1 MEKTQMHFLSQNT
14 KKKSAIECHMYTL
27 RHATK
32 RATSSML
39 ANSLSRKI
47 SIITRSQYGEGH
59 RAASQHTLALG
70 AWDGS
75 GTRRLGLAFPALIV
89 GRFMH
94 TCHGAARSISSALER
109 GIPTQRHFAGTC
121 DGILPTH
128 GLCSRA
134 ILAEVL

>member
-1 MEKTQMHFLSQNT
+1 MVYVCACMKKHTCTFFLKT
-14 KKKSAIECHMYTL
+14 KKKKVQLNVTCTLSATPQVEQAAPPPVPNPYVSRSRLTFK
-27 RHATK
+27 TK

-94 TCHGAARSISSALER
+94 TCHGAARSISSALE
-109 GIPTQRHFAGTC
+109 
-121 DGILPTH
+121 
-128 GLCSRA
+128 
-134 ILAEVL
+134 

>member
-1 MEKTQMHFLSQNT
+1 MVYVCACIKNTNALSLSKTN
-14 KKKSAIECHMYTL
+14 KKIMQLNITCTVSATPQVEQAAPPPVPNPYVRRSRLTFKI
-27 RHATK
+27 K

-39 ANSLSRKI
+39 ANSLRREI
-47 SIITRSQYGEGH
+47 SIITRSQYCEGH

-94 TCHGAARSISSALER
+94 TCHGAARSISSALE
-109 GIPTQRHFAGTC
+109 
-121 DGILPTH
+121 
-128 GLCSRA
+128 
-134 ILAEVL
+134 